1 MSDMMYDVNKLPLDK
16 LVVSDLNEK
25 KDGLVDKP
33 APYFIRDGYLYLSC
47 ESELLVADYYGEF
60 TGGYPYIVPAIEKWA
75 EDNGGYWEW
84 VNPGCIMFCK

>member
-16 LVVSDLNEK
+16 LVGMNMDLK
-25 KDGLVDKP
+25 AGVDDLKP
-33 APYFIRDGYLYLSC
+33 APYFIRDGILYVSC
-47 ESELLVADYYGEF
+47 ESEVFVADYYNEF
-60 TGGYPYIVPAIEKWA
+60 GLEFHPKIKEWA